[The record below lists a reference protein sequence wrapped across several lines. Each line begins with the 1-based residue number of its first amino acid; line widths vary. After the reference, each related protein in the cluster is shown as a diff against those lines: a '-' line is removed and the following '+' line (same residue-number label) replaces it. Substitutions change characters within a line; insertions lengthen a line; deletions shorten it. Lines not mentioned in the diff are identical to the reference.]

1 MSRPGIQ
8 RVSYAGFPVFGI
20 NIFPKPIGWR
30 RCYIKRKVKELKMLN
45 YLSIG
50 VFIDGG
56 YYAKI
61 NRALKAQER
70 SIIRVRAL
78 FDFISSTIAYAEDI
92 HVSDCQIT
100 EAHYFRGRFR
110 VEEAYDKH
118 LLYNERKF
126 EDTLIE
132 NDVIFHYKHLRE
144 IDRDGQT
151 EVVEKGVDVWFALE
165 AYELA
170 TFRKFDYVVL
180 ITGDADHEMLVR
192 KLKALK
198 IKTVLLTWNL
208 TDVDATSPLLRDE
221 AGQHW
226 ELSAITE
233 ENPQLK
239 RMLLYKLREPA
250 VSPLGDEF

>member
-1 MSRPGIQ
+1 M
-8 RVSYAGFPVFGI
+8 VDF
-20 NIFPKPIGWR
+20 
-30 RCYIKRKVKELKMLN
+30 
-45 YLSIG
+45 LSIG

-61 NRALKAQER
+61 NRALKARDR
-70 SIIRVRAL
+70 SIIKVSAL
-78 FDFISSTIAYAEDI
+78 FEYICSEISMQEGINI
-92 HVSDCQIT
+92 SDCQIT

-110 VEEAYDKH
+110 VKEAYDKH

-132 NDVIFHYKHLRE
+132 NDVVFHYKHLRE
-144 IDRDGQT
+144 VERDGQT
-151 EVVEKGVDVWFALE
+151 EVIEKGVDVWFALE

-170 TFRKFDYVVL
+170 RFRHFDYVVL

-208 TDVDATSPLLRDE
+208 TDVDMTSSLLRDE

-226 ELSAITE
+226 ELSQMVDGDS
-233 ENPQLK
+233 QLRK
-239 RMLLYKLREPA
+239 MILYRLREPA
-250 VSPLGDEF
+250 VNYLGDNF

>member
-1 MSRPGIQ
+1 MTDF
-8 RVSYAGFPVFGI
+8 V
-20 NIFPKPIGWR
+20 
-30 RCYIKRKVKELKMLN
+30 
-45 YLSIG
+45 SIG

-61 NRALKAQER
+61 NRALKNQEG
-70 SIIRVRAL
+70 SIIRVRSL
-78 FDFISSTIAYAEDI
+78 FEFITERLSQQEMVNPA
-92 HVSDCQIT
+92 DCQIT

-110 VEEAYDKH
+110 VRDAYDKH

-144 IDRDGQT
+144 VERNGEI
-151 EVVEKGVDVWFALE
+151 EVLEKGVDVWFALE

-170 TFRKFDYVVL
+170 VFRKFDYVVL

-198 IKTVLLTWNL
+198 IKTILLTWKL
-208 TDVDATSPLLRDE
+208 ADVDATSPLLKE
-221 AGQHW
+221 EVGHHW
-226 ELSAITE
+226 ELSDLIAD
-233 ENPQLK
+233 NQNLK
-239 RMLLYKLREPA
+239 NKLLYRLRESA
-250 VSPLGDEF
+250 LSQLGQEF

>member
-1 MSRPGIQ
+1 MSG
-8 RVSYAGFPVFGI
+8 
-20 NIFPKPIGWR
+20 
-30 RCYIKRKVKELKMLN
+30 

-56 YYAKI
+56 YYAKV
-61 NRALKAQER
+61 NRALKAVES
-70 SIIRVRAL
+70 SIIRVKSL
-78 FDFISSTIAYAEDI
+78 FDFISSRLAYEEG
-92 HVSDCQIT
+92 VNPSDCQIT
-100 EAHYFRGRFR
+100 EAHYFRGRYR
-110 VEEAYDKH
+110 VKDAYDRH

-144 IDRDGQT
+144 VEKDGQ
-151 EVVEKGVDVWFALE
+151 VQVIEKGVDVWFALE

-170 TFRKFDYVVL
+170 TFRHFDYVVL

-208 TDVDATSPLLRDE
+208 TDVDATSPLLKEE
-221 AGQHW
+221 AGHHW
-226 ELSAITE
+226 ELSNILNNNRE
-233 ENPQLK
+233 LK
-239 RMLLYKLREPA
+239 KNLLLKLRDNGAE
-250 VSPLGDEF
+250 SLGEHF

>member
-1 MSRPGIQ
+1 MK
-8 RVSYAGFPVFGI
+8 
-20 NIFPKPIGWR
+20 NMLD
-30 RCYIKRKVKELKMLN
+30 YISV
-45 YLSIG
+45 G

-56 YYAKI
+56 YYAKV
-61 NRALKAQER
+61 NRALKAHER
-70 SIIRVRAL
+70 SIIRVRSL
-78 FDFISSTIAYAEDI
+78 FDYICARLSMEEGV

-110 VEEAYDKH
+110 VKEAYDKH

-126 EDTLIE
+126 EDTVIE

-144 IDRDGQT
+144 VERDGQT

-208 TDVDATSPLLRDE
+208 TDVDATSPLLREE
-221 AGQHW
+221 AGHHW
-226 ELSAITE
+226 ELSEIIE
-233 ENPQLK
+233 DSPQLK
-239 RMLLYKLREPA
+239 RQLLYKLREPA
-250 VSPLGDEF
+250 VTPLGDEF

>member
-1 MSRPGIQ
+1 
-8 RVSYAGFPVFGI
+8 
-20 NIFPKPIGWR
+20 
-30 RCYIKRKVKELKMLN
+30 MLG

-61 NRALKAQER
+61 NRALKAMES
-70 SIIRVRAL
+70 SIIRVRSL
-78 FDFISSTIAYAEDI
+78 FDWICWRLSHIEEVDEEN
-92 HVSDCQIT
+92 CQIT

-110 VEEAYDKH
+110 VREAYDKH

-132 NDVIFHYKHLRE
+132 NDVIFHYKHLKE
-144 IDRDGQT
+144 VSKDGETQ
-151 EVVEKGVDVWFALE
+151 VIEKGVDVWFALE

-198 IKTVLLTWNL
+198 IKTVLLTCNL
-208 TDVDATSPLLRDE
+208 ANVDATSPLLREE
-221 AGQHW
+221 AGHHW
-226 ELSAITE
+226 ELSTLMDE
-233 ENPQLK
+233 DPGLK
-239 RMLLYKLREPA
+239 KSLLYKLRDSA
-250 VSPLGDEF
+250 LTPLGDEF

>member
-1 MSRPGIQ
+1 
-8 RVSYAGFPVFGI
+8 
-20 NIFPKPIGWR
+20 
-30 RCYIKRKVKELKMLN
+30 MLG
-45 YLSIG
+45 YLSVG

-56 YYAKI
+56 YYAKV
-61 NRALKAQER
+61 NRALKGTES
-70 SIIRVRAL
+70 SIIRVRSL
-78 FDFISSTIAYAEDI
+78 FDFISRKIALDEGVDPAN
-92 HVSDCQIT
+92 CQIV

-110 VEEAYDKH
+110 VKDAYDKH

-144 IDRDGQT
+144 MEKDGVVQ
-151 EVVEKGVDVWFALE
+151 VVEKGIDVWFALE

-170 TFRKFDYVVL
+170 CFRKFDYIVL

-208 TDVDATSPLLRDE
+208 NDVDATSPLLREE
-221 AGQHW
+221 AGHHW
-226 ELSAITE
+226 ELSELVAR
-233 ENPQLK
+233 NPHLK
-239 RMLLYKLREPA
+239 RDLLYKLRDSA
-250 VSPLGDEF
+250 LTPLGDIF

>member
-1 MSRPGIQ
+1 
-8 RVSYAGFPVFGI
+8 
-20 NIFPKPIGWR
+20 
-30 RCYIKRKVKELKMLN
+30 MLG

-61 NRALKAQER
+61 NRALKATER
-70 SIIRVRAL
+70 SIIRVRSL
-78 FDFISSTIAYAEDI
+78 FDFICQRLSDQEGVNT
-92 HVSDCQIT
+92 SDCQIT

-110 VEEAYDKH
+110 VKEAYDKH

-144 IDRDGQT
+144 VERDGITQ
-151 EVVEKGVDVWFALE
+151 VIEKGVDVWFALE

-170 TFRKFDYVVL
+170 VFRKFDYVVL

-208 TDVDATSPLLRDE
+208 TDVDATSPLLKE
-221 AGQHW
+221 EVGHHW
-226 ELSAITE
+226 ELSHIINK
-233 ENPQLK
+233 NPELGHS
-239 RMLLYKLREPA
+239 LLYRLRESA
-250 VSPLGDEF
+250 LNQLGDDF

>member
-1 MSRPGIQ
+1 MQG
-8 RVSYAGFPVFGI
+8 
-20 NIFPKPIGWR
+20 
-30 RCYIKRKVKELKMLN
+30 

-56 YYAKI
+56 YYAKV
-61 NRALKAQER
+61 NRALKAIES
-70 SIIRVRAL
+70 SIIKVRSL
-78 FDFISSTIAYAEDI
+78 FDFIEQRLSYEENIN
-92 HVSDCQIT
+92 VGDCQIT
-100 EAHYFRGRFR
+100 EAHYFRGRYR
-110 VEEAYDKH
+110 VKEAYDKH

-144 IDRDGQT
+144 VERNG
-151 EVVEKGVDVWFALE
+151 EVQVIEKGVDVWFALE

-170 TFRKFDYVVL
+170 TFRHFDYVIL

-192 KLKALK
+192 KLNALK

-221 AGQHW
+221 AGHHW
-226 ELSAITE
+226 ELSHILE
-233 ENPQLK
+233 ENPDLK
-239 RMLLYKLREPA
+239 RSLLYRLRAPE
-250 VSPLGDEF
+250 VDPLGNEF

>member
-1 MSRPGIQ
+1 
-8 RVSYAGFPVFGI
+8 
-20 NIFPKPIGWR
+20 
-30 RCYIKRKVKELKMLN
+30 MLG
-45 YLSIG
+45 YLSVG

-56 YYAKI
+56 YYAKV
-61 NRALKAQER
+61 NRALKAIEN
-70 SIIRVRAL
+70 SIIRVRSL
-78 FDFISSTIAYAEDI
+78 FDYICRCLAEKEG
-92 HVSDCQIT
+92 VVPEDCQIT
-100 EAHYFRGRFR
+100 EAHYFRGRYR
-110 VEEAYDKH
+110 VKEAYDRH

-144 IDRDGQT
+144 IEKDG
-151 EVVEKGVDVWFALE
+151 VVQVIEKGVDVWFALE

-208 TDVDATSPLLRDE
+208 TDVDATSPLLKEE
-221 AGQHW
+221 AGHHW
-226 ELSAITE
+226 ELSHIIAK
-233 ENPQLK
+233 NPELRHK
-239 RMLLYKLREPA
+239 LLYRLRDPEERQF
-250 VSPLGDEF
+250 GNEF

>member
-1 MSRPGIQ
+1 MEEG
-8 RVSYAGFPVFGI
+8 
-20 NIFPKPIGWR
+20 
-30 RCYIKRKVKELKMLN
+30 
-45 YLSIG
+45 
-50 VFIDGG
+50 
-56 YYAKI
+56 
-61 NRALKAQER
+61 
-70 SIIRVRAL
+70 
-78 FDFISSTIAYAEDI
+78 I

-110 VEEAYDKH
+110 VKEAYDKH

-144 IDRDGQT
+144 VDRDGQS

-170 TFRKFDYVVL
+170 AFRKFDYVVL
-180 ITGDADHEMLVR
+180 VTGDADQEMLVR

-208 TDVDATSPLLRDE
+208 TDVDATSPLLREE
-221 AGQHW
+221 AGHHW
-226 ELSAITE
+226 ELSEIMYDS
-233 ENPQLK
+233 PMLK
-239 RMLLYKLREPA
+239 KQLLYKLREPA
-250 VSPLGDEF
+250 VTPLGDMF